1 MPHVKTEMKRICGR
15 AEVMTS
21 GEVTKR
27 MTETVSKNVKD
38 RNIKKRKQ
46 PRQMK
51 RLVILNN

>member
-1 MPHVKTEMKRICGR
+1 
-15 AEVMTS
+15 MTS